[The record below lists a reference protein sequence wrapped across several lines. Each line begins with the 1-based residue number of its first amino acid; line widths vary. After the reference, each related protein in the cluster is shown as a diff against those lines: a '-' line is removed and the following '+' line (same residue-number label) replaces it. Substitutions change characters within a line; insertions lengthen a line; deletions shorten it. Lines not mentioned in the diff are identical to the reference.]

1 MEVTVIARTASLL
14 LLGTFVFAAG
24 PALAQQPT
32 ATKGH
37 ATIRCD
43 GQAYVPVT
51 ADEEQGLPLQLVD
64 KAACG
69 SRATI
74 LSDPQGY
81 TVKVRTAAGKIGYV
95 ARYQIVI
102 EAAAKPSV
110 PVEEANDS
118 ARTAPSQPSA
128 ESARENASNKPRVY
142 VSDTQSWNESGGFG
156 NPSSVAPGA
165 LYGGYNPELVDIYQ
179 DFTSNCSA
187 ITVTQKKAD
196 AEFVVLF
203 DKGTPKKGF
212 TGLHGLVKVNK
223 VTVLSKT
230 DETLLSET
238 ARSEDVAVTMACN
251 AVSQPS
257 ANASDAARQSSK

>member
-1 MEVTVIARTASLL
+1 MIARTASLL
-14 LLGTFVFAAG
+14 LLGALFFACSSAF
-24 PALAQQPT
+24 AQQPT

-43 GQAYVPVT
+43 GQTYVPVT
-51 ADEEQGLPLQLVD
+51 VDEEQGLPFQLVD

-69 SRATI
+69 SRVTI

-81 TVKVRTAAGKIGYV
+81 TVKVRTAAGKTGYV

-102 EAAAKPSV
+102 EDAAKPSTSA
-110 PVEEANDS
+110 PAGEANDS
-118 ARTAPSQPSA
+118 AKAAPSQPST
-128 ESARENASNKPRVY
+128 ESTRQENGPSKPRVY
-142 VSDTQSWNESGGFG
+142 VSDTESWNESGGFG

-165 LYGGYNPELVDIYQ
+165 LYGGYNPDLVDVYQ
-179 DFTSNCSA
+179 DFTSGCSA

-196 AEFVVLF
+196 ADFVVLF

-212 TGLHGLVKVNK
+212 AGLHGLVKVNK

-230 DETLLSET
+230 GGTLLSET
-238 ARSEDVAVTMACN
+238 ARSEDAAVTMACS
-251 AVSQPS
+251 AVSQPP
-257 ANASDAARQSSK
+257 ANASGAARQSSQ